1 VAPYRP
7 KRPLS
12 QLTNASKGLEDV
24 AVVAV
29 VTVPVPVVEDPV
41 LVDADAWLAEPSMVQ
56 VVLVPKASSKPL
68 RSMRSVERVPVALA
82 S

>member
-1 VAPYRP
+1 M
-7 KRPLS
+7 S

-29 VTVPVPVVEDPV
+29 VTVPVPVVEDPA